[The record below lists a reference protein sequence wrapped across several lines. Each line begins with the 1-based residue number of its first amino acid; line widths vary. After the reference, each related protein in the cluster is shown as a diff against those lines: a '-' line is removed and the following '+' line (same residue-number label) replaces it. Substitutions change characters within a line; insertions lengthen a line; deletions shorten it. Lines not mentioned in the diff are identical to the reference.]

1 MTKFTVSWSCEIDAE
16 SEDHAV
22 HQAFRKMQS
31 VAGIPQWGDNELHI
45 VNDETGEQVDIN
57 IIDALL
63 KVDPIL
69 VSQIFGFR
77 HMIWVSQG
85 QGRA

>member
-16 SEDHAV
+16 SIEHAA
-22 HQAFRKMQS
+22 HAAFKKMGS
-31 VAGIPQWGDNELHI
+31 VAGIPQWGDNELR
-45 VNDETGEQVDIN
+45 VQNDETGEQVDIG